1 MAKAKPKS
9 TLMVADGAGGMVKVQ
24 DRRFEAGNWPIR
36 FEVAAAQSDTWF
48 RYFYGECEKQDWSSS
63 GIGQLEARENSGS
76 ITVSTGTPDKPQF
89 AVIWDWKREGAIKIH
104 ARSDTTPEMPLA
116 EMQAFFA
123 RVNERCRS
131 GATERCYRRGQ
142 LQYDGLPWLG
152 EVWLSETL
160 RLAPPSKQDETALLG
175 PRVVLVDTLVD
186 AAGQRDAGDVFG
198 HLLRELSV
206 FLSVVM
212 GSAVRLPEQGRAWTW
227 TIAEWAAGSEV
238 RSLGYIEPENP
249 PQMPDPGASRSMP
262 LRQVN
267 RPDFSERG
275 IDGTMTELSLS
286 SDAADL
292 WAMYRALTPDRRR
305 DFLQAAAK
313 WQEAMSQRLPEG
325 STLSF
330 ALMVV
335 ACESLKPSAREFRDH
350 TIYEVVEALLGRAT
364 ADWLREQWFRPQ
376 YVRSS
381 HLHRGEF
388 HDSEYVMAAMMGS
401 YKDPT
406 FYQARR
412 ELWIIAQAAMIEWLR
427 RGGNVTMPVHHRRKN
442 LRRSLKEHAVTLL
455 PASIAFGLAVGLVLG
470 VFLQSFY
477 G

>member
-9 TLMVADGAGGMVKVQ
+9 TLLVTDGAGGMVKVQ

-131 GATERCYRRGQ
+131 GATKRYYRRGQ

-152 EVWLSETL
+152 EIWLSETL
-160 RLAPPSKQDETALLG
+160 RLAPPSKQDESALLG
-175 PRVVLVDTLVD
+175 SRVVLVDTLVD

-212 GSAVRLPEQGRAWTW
+212 GNAVRLPEQGRAWTW

-238 RSLGYIEPENP
+238 RSLGYLEPENP
-249 PQMPDPGASRSMP
+249 PQLPDPGASRSMP

-275 IDGTMTELSLS
+275 VDGTMTELSLS

-292 WAMYRALTPDRRR
+292 LGNVPRAYAGSPTRFPSGCRQMAGSDVAAPARGQHAQLCLDGRRMR
-305 DFLQAAAK
+305 IL
-313 WQEAMSQRLPEG
+313 
-325 STLSF
+325 
-330 ALMVV
+330 
-335 ACESLKPSAREFRDH
+335 LKPSAREFRDH
-350 TIYEVVEALLGRAT
+350 TIYEVVEALLGRPT
-364 ADWLREQWFRPQ
+364 ADRLKEQWFRPQ

-388 HDSEYVMAAMMGS
+388 HDSEHVMAAMMGN
-401 YKDPT
+401 YKDST

-412 ELWIIAQAAMIEWLR
+412 ELWTITHAAIIEWLR
-427 RGGNVTMPVHHRRKN
+427 RGGNVTMPVQHRRKN
-442 LRRSLKEHAVTLL
+442 LRRRLKEHAVTLL
-455 PASIAFGLAVGLVLG
+455 PASIAFAHIPTGTTTNQG
-470 VFLQSFY
+470 S
-477 G
+477 